1 MRLRRITLQ
10 HFRNVA
16 FADLALTGDR
26 HFFVGAN
33 AQGKTNLLEAAGFLF
48 ALRSF
53 RTADNRALIAHGQPE
68 AAIAC
73 ELTHERRGDTRVLI
87 KLRPGGKEVTCDG
100 ERVPRLVDYLGQFP
114 TVVFSSQDQLLVR
127 GSPGTRRRWLD
138 LALAATDPVY
148 FNTLQSY
155 HRALTGRN
163 ALLKRAAPAA
173 ELAAFERPL
182 ADSAATLTALR
193 ATGIATLSA
202 HVAATYSRLA
212 DDSAEPAALTYA
224 PDQSTATDTAAWSA
238 LFEKNRPRDL
248 VMKTTLAGPH
258 RDDCELTVSGK
269 PAREFA
275 SEGQQ
280 RSLALSIRLAEV
292 EYLAARTGVQPLLLA
307 DDVLGE
313 LDPDR
318 RRRFW
323 TALGE
328 NRQVIATG
336 TALPDASLGAWQI
349 FHVTAGSFVSTDAT
363 KTTHP

>member
-1 MRLRRITLQ
+1 MRLRRLTLQ

-16 FADLALTGDR
+16 FADLTLTGDR
-26 HFFVGAN
+26 HFFVGPN
-33 AQGKTNLLEAAGFLF
+33 GQGKTNLLEAAGFLF

-87 KLRPGGKEVTCDG
+87 KLRTGGKEVTCDG
-100 ERVPRLVDYLGQFP
+100 ERIPRLADYLGQFP

-138 LALAATDPVY
+138 LVLSATDAAY
-148 FNTLQSY
+148 FAALQGY
-155 HRALTGRN
+155 HRALAGRN
-163 ALLKRAAPAA
+163 ALLKRSASTA
-173 ELAAFERPL
+173 ELTAFERPL
-182 ADSAATLTALR
+182 AENAAQLTALR
-193 ATGIATLSA
+193 VAGLQTLST
-202 HVAATYSRLA
+202 HVSNAYARIA
-212 DDSAEPAALTYA
+212 DDAESAALSYA
-224 PDQSTATDTAAWSA
+224 PDQSVTHDASTWLT

-258 RDDCELTVSGK
+258 RDDCELTVSAK

-280 RSLALSIRLAEV
+280 RSLAIALRIAET
-292 EYLAARTGVQPLLLA
+292 EFLRARTGIQPLLLA

-313 LDPDR
+313 LDPAR

-323 TALGE
+323 DALGTGY
-328 NRQVIATG
+328 QVIATG
-336 TALPDASLGAWQI
+336 TTLPDATLGDWQI
-349 FHVTAGSFVSTDAT
+349 FNVSAGTFATA
-363 KTTHP
+363 

>member
-16 FADLALTGDR
+16 FADLALTGER
-26 HFFVGAN
+26 HFFNGAN

-53 RTADNRALIAHGQPE
+53 RTADNRTLIAHGQSE

-73 ELTHERRGDTRVLI
+73 ELTHERRGDTHVLI

-100 ERVPRLVDYLGQFP
+100 ERIPRLADYLGQFP

-127 GSPGTRRRWLD
+127 GSPGSRRRWLD

-148 FNTLQSY
+148 FNTLQAY
-155 HRALTGRN
+155 HRALSGRN
-163 ALLKRAAPAA
+163 ALLKRAASAT
-173 ELAAFERPL
+173 EFVAFERPL
-182 ADSAATLTALR
+182 AGSAATLTSLR
-193 ATGIATLSA
+193 ATGVGILSA
-202 HVAATYSRLA
+202 HVASTYSRLA
-212 DDSAEPAALTYA
+212 GDSAEPAALTYSPDTA
-224 PDQSTATDTAAWSA
+224 PHDAAAWSA
-238 LFEKNRPRDL
+238 LFEHNRPRDL

-258 RDDCELTVSGK
+258 RDDCELTVSDR

-280 RSLALSIRLAEV
+280 RSLALSLRLAEV
-292 EYLAARTGVQPLLLA
+292 EYLANRTGVQPLLLA

-323 TALGE
+323 SVLGE

-336 TALPDASLGAWQI
+336 TALPDASLGAWQV
-349 FHVTAGSFVSTDAT
+349 FDVTSGSFTPA
-363 KTTHP
+363 PPA

>member
-16 FADLALTGDR
+16 LADLALAGDR

-100 ERVPRLVDYLGQFP
+100 ERVPRLADYLGQFP
-114 TVVFSSQDQLLVR
+114 TVVFSSQDQLLIR
-127 GSPGTRRRWLD
+127 GSPGMRRRWLD

-148 FNTLQSY
+148 FNTLQAY

-163 ALLKRAAPAA
+163 ALLKRAASPA

-193 ATGIATLSA
+193 ATGIAILSA
-202 HVAATYSRLA
+202 HVASAYSLLA
-212 DDSAEPAALTYA
+212 DDPAEPAALAYA
-224 PDQSTATDTAAWSA
+224 PDQSPATTAAWSA

-280 RSLALSIRLAEV
+280 RSLALSLRLAEA
-292 EYLAARTGVQPLLLA
+292 EYLAAHTSVQPLLLA

-323 TALGE
+323 NALGE

-336 TALPDASLGAWQI
+336 TSLPDASLGAWQI
-349 FHVTAGSFVSTDAT
+349 FNVANGTFSESAPPA
-363 KTTHP
+363 

>member
-1 MRLRRITLQ
+1 MRLRRLTLQ

-26 HFFVGAN
+26 HFFVGPN

-100 ERVPRLVDYLGQFP
+100 ERIPRLADYLGQFP
-114 TVVFSSQDQLLVR
+114 TAVFSSQDQQLVR
-127 GSPGTRRRWLD
+127 GSPSARRRWLD
-138 LALAATDPVY
+138 LVLAATDPAY
-148 FNTLQSY
+148 FSTLQSY
-155 HRALTGRN
+155 HRALAGRN

-182 ADSAATLTALR
+182 ADSAATLASLR
-193 ATGIATLSA
+193 AASIDTLST
-202 HVAATYSRLA
+202 HVASTYARLA
-212 DDSAEPAALTYA
+212 DDAEPAALAYA
-224 PDQSTATDTAAWSA
+224 PDQSTAHDAPAWLA

-269 PAREFA
+269 PARDFA

-280 RSLALSIRLAEV
+280 RSLALALRLAEV
-292 EYLAARTGVQPLLLA
+292 EYLATRTGVQPLLLA

-313 LDPDR
+313 LDPAR

-323 TALGE
+323 TALGDHH
-328 NRQVIATG
+328 QVIATG
-336 TALPDASLGAWQI
+336 TTLPDASLATWQT
-349 FHVTAGSFVSTDAT
+349 FNVTSGSFAPS
-363 KTTHP
+363 

>member
-16 FADLALTGDR
+16 FADLALAGDR
-26 HFFVGAN
+26 HFFVGPN
-33 AQGKTNLLEAAGFLF
+33 GQGKTNLLEAAGFLF

-87 KLRPGGKEVTCDG
+87 KLRPGGKEVTCDDD
-100 ERVPRLVDYLGQFP
+100 RVPRLADYLGHFP
-114 TVVFSSQDQLLVR
+114 AVVFSSQDQLLVR

-138 LALAATDPVY
+138 LVLAATDAAY
-148 FNTLQSY
+148 FTTLQNY
-155 HRALTGRN
+155 HRALAGRN
-163 ALLKRAAPAA
+163 ALLKRSASAS
-173 ELAAFERPL
+173 ELLAFEHPL
-182 ADSAATLTALR
+182 ADAAASLTASR
-193 ATGIATLSA
+193 TTGIQILST
-202 HVAATYSRLA
+202 HVAAAYARLA
-212 DDSAEPAALTYA
+212 DDLEPAAFTYA
-224 PDQSTATDTAAWSA
+224 PDAIAIDAAAWAA
-238 LFEKNRPRDL
+238 LFERNRPRDL

-258 RDDCELTVSGK
+258 RDDCELRVSNR

-280 RSLALSIRLAEV
+280 RSLALSLRLAEV
-292 EYLAARTGVQPLLLA
+292 EYLATHTGVQPLLLA

-323 TALGE
+323 EALGE

-336 TALPDASLGAWQI
+336 TSLPDASLATWQI
-349 FHVTAGSFVSTDAT
+349 FNVTAGTFTET
-363 KTTHP
+363 IPPP

>member
-10 HFRNVA
+10 NFRNVA

-33 AQGKTNLLEAAGFLF
+33 GQGKTNLLEAAGFIF

-53 RTADNRALIAHGQPE
+53 RTTDNRALIAHAQPE

-73 ELTHERRGDTRVLI
+73 ELTHERRGNTHVLI

-100 ERVPRLVDYLGQFP
+100 ERVPRLADYLGQFP
-114 TVVFSSQDQLLVR
+114 AVVFSSQDQLLIR

-138 LALAATDPVY
+138 LALAATDANY
-148 FNTLQSY
+148 FTTLQAY
-155 HRALTGRN
+155 HRALAGRN
-163 ALLKRAAPAA
+163 ALLKRSDSSAEIIAFEQPLAASAA
-173 ELAAFERPL
+173 E
-182 ADSAATLTALR
+182 LTALR
-193 ATGIATLSA
+193 ETGIKNLSE
-202 HVAATYSRLA
+202 HVATAYARIA
-212 DDSAEPAALTYA
+212 DEAEPAALTYA
-224 PDQSTATDTAAWSA
+224 PDAAAMNTAAWTA

-258 RDDCELTVSGK
+258 RDDCELTVSGR

-280 RSLALSIRLAEV
+280 RSLALSLRLAEV
-292 EYLAARTGVQPLLLA
+292 EYLFTRTGVQPILLA

-313 LDPDR
+313 LDPNR

-323 TALGE
+323 NALGE
-328 NRQVIATG
+328 DRQVIATG
-336 TALPDASLGAWQI
+336 TTLPDASLGAWQI
-349 FHVTAGSFVSTDAT
+349 FNVTAGTFTAALAT
-363 KTTHP
+363 

>member
-53 RTADNRALIAHGQPE
+53 RTTDNRALIAHSQPE

-100 ERVPRLVDYLGQFP
+100 ERVPRLADYLGQFP

-148 FNTLQSY
+148 FNTLQAY
-155 HRALTGRN
+155 HRALAGRN
-163 ALLKRAAPAA
+163 ALLKRSASIS

-193 ATGIATLSA
+193 TTGIATLSS
-202 HVAATYSRLA
+202 HVTATYNRLA
-212 DDSAEPAALTYA
+212 DSAEPAALTYS
-224 PDQSTATDTAAWSA
+224 PDTAPLDAAGWSV
-238 LFEKNRPRDL
+238 LFERNRPRDL
-248 VMKTTLAGPH
+248 VMKNTLAGPH
-258 RDDCELTVSGK
+258 RDDCELTVSDR

-280 RSLALSIRLAEV
+280 RSLALSLRLAEV
-292 EYLAARTGVQPLLLA
+292 EYLHAHTGVQPLLLA

-313 LDPDR
+313 LDPAR

-323 TALGE
+323 NALGE

-336 TALPDASLGAWQI
+336 TTLPDASLGNWQI
-349 FHVTAGSFVSTDAT
+349 FNVASGTFTS
-363 KTTHP
+363 

>member
-1 MRLRRITLQ
+1 MRLRRLTLQ

-26 HFFVGAN
+26 HFFVGSN

-100 ERVPRLVDYLGQFP
+100 ERVPRLADYLGHFP
-114 TVVFSSQDQLLVR
+114 AVVFSSQDQLLVR
-127 GSPGTRRRWLD
+127 GSPGARRRWLD
-138 LALAATDPVY
+138 LALAATDATY
-148 FNTLQSY
+148 FSTLQAY
-155 HRALTGRN
+155 HRALAGRN
-163 ALLKRAAPAA
+163 ALLKRTASAS
-173 ELAAFERPL
+173 ELLAFEHPL
-182 ADSAATLTALR
+182 ATAAASLTSLR
-193 ATGIATLSA
+193 AAGIATLST
-202 HVAATYSRLA
+202 HVAETYNRLA
-212 DDSAEPAALTYA
+212 DSAEPAALTYS
-224 PDQSTATDTAAWSA
+224 PDTAPLDAPAWSA
-238 LFEKNRPRDL
+238 LFAKNRPRDL

-269 PAREFA
+269 PARDFA

-280 RSLALSIRLAEV
+280 RSLALALRLAEV
-292 EYLAARTGVQPLLLA
+292 EYLATRTGVQPLLLA

-313 LDPDR
+313 LDPAR

-336 TALPDASLGAWQI
+336 TTLPDASLGTWQI
-349 FHVTAGSFVSTDAT
+349 FNVTTGSFAPS
-363 KTTHP
+363 

>member
-16 FADLALTGDR
+16 FAELALSGDR

-33 AQGKTNLLEAAGFLF
+33 GQGKTNLLESAGFIF

-53 RTADNRALIAHGQPE
+53 RTTDNRALIAHGQPE

-100 ERVPRLVDYLGQFP
+100 ERVARLADYLGQFP
-114 TVVFSSQDQLLVR
+114 AVVFSSQDQLLVR
-127 GSPGTRRRWLD
+127 GSPSIRRRWLD
-138 LALAATDPVY
+138 LALSATDAAY
-148 FNTLQSY
+148 FTALQSY
-155 HRALTGRN
+155 HRALAGRN
-163 ALLKRAAPAA
+163 ALLKRAASSA
-173 ELAAFERPL
+173 ELAAFENPL
-182 ADSAATLTALR
+182 ASSAAQLMALR
-193 ATGIATLSA
+193 ATGIQTLSA
-202 HVAATYSRLA
+202 HVAAAYARLA
-212 DDSAEPAALTYA
+212 DDAETAALIYA
-224 PDQSTATDTAAWSA
+224 PDSAPASASEWTA
-238 LFEKNRPRDL
+238 LFERNRPRDL
-248 VMKTTLAGPH
+248 AMKTTLAGPH
-258 RDDCELTVSGK
+258 RDDCELTVSSR

-280 RSLALSIRLAEV
+280 RSLALSLRLAEV
-292 EYLAARTGVQPLLLA
+292 EYLFTRTGVQPILLA

-323 TALGE
+323 EALGE
-328 NRQVIATG
+328 DRQVIATG

-349 FHVTAGSFVSTDAT
+349 FSVASGTFTSV
-363 KTTHP
+363 